1 MNLEKDSEVTQV
13 DLEVNVEVIEVQDLE
28 PITIG
33 EVTELTGSG
42 TGGHGDKNNI
52 VWGS

>member
-1 MNLEKDSEVTQV
+1 MNLEPNAEVV
-13 DLEVNVEVIEVQDLE
+13 ELLDLEPIDLVDLE

-33 EVTELTGSG
+33 QVTELTGSEPSCRC
-42 TGGHGDKNNI
+42 GDFNI